1 MSEFVKDR
9 REKRAER
16 KRERAEQRA
25 KKPKLRLGNII
36 GALFTGIRYNPEKF
50 FCELIL
56 RILDTVANFFSF
68 TYILKVVVDGL
79 TEQRPIKELILYV
92 VITFGLLIVVR
103 VLLISYW
110 NCILPILDKVGE
122 RRMNA
127 IIYNRALTSDIANYE
142 DPSMYALFGRAVSG
156 GVGSTEWARYWL
168 NSTIG
173 MMLSL
178 GLSSWLALSIDPVLF
193 IFAFIP
199 VVSNFAS
206 KKSST
211 LSRIFDVEK
220 SELYRKRDYVQRV
233 FYQREYAKEL
243 RLTNIRNVMFDR
255 FREAVEE
262 LIHLARTRG
271 LRIALLD
278 FMFIFAGRVASV
290 MGAEI
295 YTAYR
300 ALISNTVTVGDCLV
314 VLNNITAISCDV
326 QSIGGNIRYLMKT
339 CYAYQDWKDFIN
351 RKDRVENR
359 PDGVEAQ
366 PGDIEFSGVTF
377 RYGGADT
384 DTLRGIDLK
393 IKQGERVAVVGYN
406 GAGKTTLVK
415 LMMRLYD
422 PSSGIITLGGRDI
435 REYDL
440 KSYRNIFGVVFQ
452 DYKQFA
458 LSVAEN
464 VLGRPMRDGD
474 EAIVEDALRRAGIWD
489 KISEL
494 PDGMYTQMTR
504 EFSEDGLLLSGGQS
518 QMLAIAS
525 VYAHGSPIV
534 ILDEPSSALD
544 PLAERELYRQMYSAC
559 EGKTMIFIS
568 HRLSSAVSADKVV
581 LVEDGVV
588 RECGSHEELMQLD
601 GKYAEMFRAQA
612 ESYTDAEI
620 QETE

>member
-1 MSEFVKDR
+1 M
-9 REKRAER
+9 
-16 KRERAEQRA
+16 
-25 KKPKLRLGNII
+25 
-36 GALFTGIRYNPEKF
+36 
-50 FCELIL
+50 
-56 RILDTVANFFSF
+56 
-68 TYILKVVVDGL
+68 
-79 TEQRPIKELILYV
+79 
-92 VITFGLLIVVR
+92 
-103 VLLISYW
+103 
-110 NCILPILDKVGE
+110 
-122 RRMNA
+122 
-127 IIYNRALTSDIANYE
+127 
-142 DPSMYALFGRAVSG
+142 
-156 GVGSTEWARYWL
+156 
-168 NSTIG
+168 
-173 MMLSL
+173 
-178 GLSSWLALSIDPVLF
+178 
-193 IFAFIP
+193 
-199 VVSNFAS
+199 
-206 KKSST
+206 
-211 LSRIFDVEK
+211 
-220 SELYRKRDYVQRV
+220 
-233 FYQREYAKEL
+233 
-243 RLTNIRNVMFDR
+243 
-255 FREAVEE
+255 
-262 LIHLARTRG
+262 
-271 LRIALLD
+271 
-278 FMFIFAGRVASV
+278 
-290 MGAEI
+290 
-295 YTAYR
+295 
-300 ALISNTVTVGDCLV
+300 
-314 VLNNITAISCDV
+314 
-326 QSIGGNIRYLMKT
+326 
-339 CYAYQDWKDFIN
+339 
-351 RKDRVENR
+351 ENR

-494 PDGMYTQMTR
+494 PDGIYTQMTR

-588 RECGSHEELMQLD
+588 RECGSHEELMRLD

-612 ESYTDAEI
+612 ESYTDAESP
-620 QETE
+620 ETE